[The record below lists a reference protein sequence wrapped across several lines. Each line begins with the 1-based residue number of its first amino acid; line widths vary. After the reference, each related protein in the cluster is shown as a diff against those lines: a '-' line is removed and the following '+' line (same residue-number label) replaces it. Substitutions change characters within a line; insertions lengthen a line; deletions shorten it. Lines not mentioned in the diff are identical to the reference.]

1 MTKYHI
7 YAIESYPQPILVTM
21 QPLLKMLP
29 AITITL
35 VSTSIALGVGYYIIE
50 HVSSRTYVI
59 VLLFLTVILLS
70 NVLAKVL
77 RSIL

>member
-1 MTKYHI
+1 
-7 YAIESYPQPILVTM
+7 M